1 LKNAFFES
9 DKMMNYL
16 LMFLTIL
23 VLGVQSIFRKQ
34 FNNKTEGVTS
44 APYVFNFLAAIAS
57 LVFLLFFGLAEYRF
71 HLQTTIYAC
80 AFGILSEVAMVT
92 ILYAFMYG
100 SLSLTSLL
108 LSYSIIL
115 PALYGIL
122 VLHEPFR
129 WTTGV
134 GLLLLVVSLYLFNKK
149 KENLKITKKWL
160 IFVSLLFL
168 SNGICATLMK
178 VHQYHFPGEYTTEF
192 QGTSFLI
199 VALLNALILLF
210 MGKKRAGA
218 GKAFSKGSWLAAL
231 FGICS
236 VGANLLTMI
245 LAAKIPA
252 AILYPVVSGG
262 GIVSAYVIGRFI
274 YKEKM
279 SAIQNVAF
287 LISLVSI
294 VVLNL

>member
-1 LKNAFFES
+1 MSYF
-9 DKMMNYL
+9 
-16 LMFLTIL
+16 LMFLTI
-23 VLGVQSIFRKQ
+23 VVSGVQSIFRKQ
-34 FNNKTEGVTS
+34 FNSKTEGIFS

-57 LVFLLFFGLAEYRF
+57 LVFLLFFGLTKYEF

-122 VLHEPFR
+122 ILHEPFK
-129 WTTGV
+129 WTTGI

-160 IFVSLLFL
+160 VFISLLFL
-168 SNGICATLMK
+168 SNGICAILMK

-192 QGTSFLI
+192 QGTSVLI
-199 VALLNALILLF
+199 IAFINAVILLF
-210 MGKKRAGA
+210 MGKKRRGT
-218 GKAFSKGSWLAAL
+218 GRAFAHGTYLAAL
-231 FGICS
+231 FGVCN
-236 VGANLLTMI
+236 VGANLLTMT
-245 LAAKIPA
+245 LAAEVPA

-262 GIVSAYVIGRFI
+262 GIISAYIIGRFI

-279 SAIQNVAF
+279 SAVQNIAF
-287 LISLVSI
+287 FISLISI
-294 VVLNL
+294 IVLNL